1 MCRRAQWGGPAQ
13 PKASN
18 NITCDLLNMLFIQR
32 RTAMDEDDRAT
43 WLLRNSQ
50 GSNANCWWC
59 SSVLPNTHLS
69 HTSIFGCTYVHH
81 PLFPTPKTAVS
92 SWHCIQWQGVRSH
105 YLQHKV
111 NLCSTAHRKMQ
122 RCSDAVMQWD
132 CIVEA
137 CHQGL
142 DLKVSR
148 YIHCPKED
156 YKRVCTDLAGH
167 EGKVQQLNVWIPDT
181 ISGKRAYSIPE
192 SSFTL
197 RKQCWDA
204 GEAGEQHEQ
213 QFSQE
218 ITLWRLKPTF

>member
-1 MCRRAQWGGPAQ
+1 MVFVCPAQ
-13 PKASN
+13 HTPV
-18 NITCDLLNMLFIQR
+18 THLH
-32 RTAMDEDDRAT
+32 
-43 WLLRNSQ
+43 LRMHVSLISHTKN
-50 GSNANCWWC
+50 
-59 SSVLPNTHLS
+59 SSVIMTLYPVTGCEKSLS
-69 HTSIFGCTYVHH
+69 
-81 PLFPTPKTAVS
+81 PA
-92 SWHCIQWQGVRSH
+92 QGELVFH
-105 YLQHKV
+105 
-111 NLCSTAHRKMQ
+111 STQKNA
-122 RCSDAVMQWD
+122 AMQWD

-181 ISGKRAYSIPE
+181 LSGKRAYSIPE

-218 ITLWRLKPTF
+218 ITL

>member
-1 MCRRAQWGGPAQ
+1 MVFVCPAQ
-13 PKASN
+13 HTPVTHLHLRMHVCASSLISHTKN
-18 NITCDLLNMLFIQR
+18 
-32 RTAMDEDDRAT
+32 
-43 WLLRNSQ
+43 
-50 GSNANCWWC
+50 
-59 SSVLPNTHLS
+59 SSVIMTLYPVTEKSLS
-69 HTSIFGCTYVHH
+69 PAQGELVFHSTQ
-81 PLFPTPKTAVS
+81 KNAAM
-92 SWHCIQWQGVRSH
+92 QW
-105 YLQHKV
+105 
-111 NLCSTAHRKMQ
+111 
-122 RCSDAVMQWD
+122 CSDAVMQWD

>member
-1 MCRRAQWGGPAQ
+1 MVFVCPAQ
-13 PKASN
+13 HTPVTHLHLRMHVCASSLISHTKN
-18 NITCDLLNMLFIQR
+18 
-32 RTAMDEDDRAT
+32 
-43 WLLRNSQ
+43 
-50 GSNANCWWC
+50 
-59 SSVLPNTHLS
+59 SSVIMTLYPVTE
-69 HTSIFGCTYVHH
+69 
-81 PLFPTPKTAVS
+81 K
-92 SWHCIQWQGVRSH
+92 
-105 YLQHKV
+105 
-111 NLCSTAHRKMQ
+111 
-122 RCSDAVMQWD
+122 CSDAVMQWD

-181 ISGKRAYSIPE
+181 ISGKRAYSIPD